1 MTKIN
6 TNVGSL
12 VAQKRLQRSNNDLSL
27 ALTRLSTG
35 LRINTG
41 KDDPAGLIASEGL
54 RSDIISVERA
64 VTNSQ
69 RANQVIAT
77 ADSAL
82 GQVSGLLNDIRG
94 LVTEAANTGALS
106 DEQIAANQLQIDSSL
121 EAINRIAQTTSFQG
135 RRLLDGSL
143 DFLTTSGTNF
153 DKLANLNIQQA
164 NLGAS
169 GSVSVAVTVLTAA
182 TQGQVDVTNVPVATA
197 AQNAE
202 NNYAFTNVLSD
213 ATDTITLVNSGG
225 NTVQIDANAGEF
237 YGADQGNLA
246 VSFIVDGTIGPNA
259 TAAVVGGTIEIR
271 IKTPG
276 TTTLAEIETAIEAIN
291 DGGGATDFTATVSSG
306 VATFNVADDLTSGNL
321 TGGRIAG
328 SATLRVVADN
338 AGTAENT
345 TAVSFATDG
354 GLAANTAA
362 AVVTGGN
369 IIVTYNGTVSYA
381 AIATAIDA
389 LTNYTASIT
398 ANAGDLNFVTGT
410 DTDPVTSTL
419 ANGADAA
426 GGITQDLTFELSGSS
441 GVEIF
446 SFSAGTSIATLE
458 STIDSFADST
468 GVNATIN
475 GTTLEINSTEYGS
488 SAFVDLQIIS
498 EAVGG
503 TFTAALGTG
512 SRNSGANIVA
522 TVNGVQARGQG
533 NNLSINTTTLD
544 LSTTVDA
551 GFSGTINLT
560 ITGGGALFQL
570 GPDVVTNQQ
579 VRFGITSLNTAKL
592 GGISGKLFQ
601 LASGGTADLE
611 TSATLAAKIV
621 DEAINDVT
629 SLRGR
634 LGAFQKTTLD
644 SNIASLNDTLSNLTA
659 AQSDIRDADFAVESS
674 NLTRAQIL
682 VQSGISVLAIANS
695 NPQNALALL
704 R

>member
-12 VAQKRLQRSNNDLSL
+12 IAQKQLQRSNNDLSL

-82 GQVSGLLNDIRG
+82 GQVSNLLNDIRG
-94 LVTEAANTGALS
+94 LVVEAANTGALS
-106 DEQIAANQLQIDSSL
+106 SEQIAANQLQVDSSL

-153 DKLANLNIQQA
+153 DKLANFEIQQA

-169 GSVSVAVTVLTAA
+169 GSVSVSVTVTTAA
-182 TQGQVDVTNVPVATA
+182 TRAQVNVTNVPAATA

-202 NNYAFTNVLSD
+202 KSYAFTNAIAQANSG
-213 ATDTITLVNSGG
+213 TITLT
-225 NTVQIDANAGEF
+225 NTSETISIAAVAGEF
-237 YGADQGNLA
+237 YDGTAGNLA
-246 VSFIVDGTIGPNA
+246 VSIIVDGGIGSA
-259 TAAVVGGTIEIR
+259 AEAAVAGGTLT
-271 IKTPG
+271 IKVKDG
-276 TTTLAEIETAIEAIN
+276 TTTLADIKTAVDALN
-291 DGGGATDFTATVSSG
+291 DGGGATDLVATVSNG
-306 VATFNVADDLTSGNL
+306 ATTFNVADSGTSGNL
-321 TGGRIAG
+321 TGGRDAG
-328 SATLRVVADN
+328 STTIRIVAN
-338 AGTAENT
+338 TAGAAENST
-345 TAVSFATDG
+345 SVSFATDG
-354 GLAANTAA
+354 ALSANTAA
-362 AVVTGGN
+362 AAIVGGN
-369 IIVTYNGTVSYA
+369 IAVTYNGTVSYS
-381 AIATAIDA
+381 AIATAIDGLA
-389 LTNYTASIT
+389 NYTASIT
-398 ANAGDLNFVTGT
+398 ANAGDANFITGT
-410 DTDPVTSTL
+410 DSNPGTATL
-419 ANGADAA
+419 AAGADSA
-426 GGITQDLTFELSGSS
+426 GGITQDLTFELSGKS

-446 SFSAGTSIATLE
+446 TFSAGTSIATLE
-458 STIDSFADST
+458 TTIDSFSDST
-468 GVNATIN
+468 GVDATIN
-475 GTTLEINSTEYGS
+475 GTTLEIKSTEYGKA
-488 SAFVDLQIIS
+488 AFVDISIIS

-512 SRNSGANIVA
+512 DRKSGLDIVA
-522 TVNGVQARGQG
+522 TINGIQARGEG

-544 LSTTVDA
+544 ISTTVAA
-551 GFSGTINLT
+551 GFSGTANLT

-570 GPDVVTNQQ
+570 GPDVVNNQQ
-579 VRFGITSLNTAKL
+579 VRLGITSLNTAKL
-592 GGISGKLFQ
+592 GGVTGRLFQ
-601 LASGGTADLE
+601 LASGGSAALE
-611 TSATLAAKIV
+611 TSPTLAAKIV
-621 DEAINDVT
+621 EEAINSVT

-644 SNIASLNDTLSNLTA
+644 TNIASLNDTLANLTA
-659 AQSDIRDADFAVESS
+659 AQSYIRDADFAQESS
-674 NLTRAQIL
+674 RLTRAQIL